1 MAGWQGTEDRD
12 QGSGIRRRQR
22 QAGWLTSGFL
32 VRRYRLFFNNVE
44 EVKVLLGEQGIALC
58 GVLKK
63 SEIGLDCIVGW

>member
-1 MAGWQGTEDRD
+1 VAGNRG